1 MNTRDLS
8 LNVRYVQK
16 KFDTQNGKY
25 KCERNHEEK
34 QYICD
39 KCDKVF
45 VYECHLRQHNRVHT
59 KKGLYP
65 CLNCNRKFTTYN
77 SMRQHEDTHQSKG
90 HFNCNFCDH
99 KTNSKY
105 LLDQHVKGKHGRG
118 IKAPCGYRL
127 NWHSQIKGHMKKCMQ
142 VATNI
147 SKFIYRLF
155 FNYV

>member
-1 MNTRDLS
+1 MLNSYSDLT
-8 LNVRYVQK
+8 LHLRNKHKRLKFKCRICTK

-39 KCDKVF
+39 KCNKGF
-45 VYECHLRQHNRVHT
+45 IYECHLRQHNRVHT

-65 CLNCNRKFTTYN
+65 CLNCHRKFTTYN
-77 SMRQHEDTHQSKG
+77 SMRQHEDTHWSKG

-127 NWHSQIKGHMKKCMQ
+127 NWHSQIKGHMKKC
-142 VATNI
+142 TSCN
-147 SKFIYRLF
+147 KH
-155 FNYV
+155 